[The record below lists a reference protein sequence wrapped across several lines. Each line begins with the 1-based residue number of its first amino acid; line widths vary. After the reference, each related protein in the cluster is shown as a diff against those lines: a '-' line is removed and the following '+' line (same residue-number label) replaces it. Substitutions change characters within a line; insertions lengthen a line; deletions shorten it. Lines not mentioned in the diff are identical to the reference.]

1 MRAKQGAER
10 LLTPALC
17 AIIVR
22 SARSAAA
29 SIGNGAGF
37 SKSAR
42 FSLQCVRLPRAPR
55 RATRDAF
62 GTSARFLRRLPDHH
76 GRTPPMFGIGKSI
89 KEPLA
94 DPRTA
99 ERWLASFPDN
109 DPLAV
114 QREVL
119 GELGRLS
126 ERTAKRNPSALE
138 AVFRVDAATKAL
150 RKTLTAQYIDHAARS
165 SRIESQL
172 WQALFDLTQGFL
184 GCYASFAHEVS
195 AHAQSN
201 KWQGLLPELLARQI
215 MHLGL
220 DAKIRLFRYEQ
231 WIPAKWTELHNL
243 FMLACSS
250 QIERVPLVFDPSGAT
265 TTIEHEYLVALVL
278 HLVNAGNLTPKH
290 LDWVSAELDEWCQ
303 PLRLSLEPSSVTSF
317 YVDLASRTG
326 LRRRAPSP
334 LEGRVLFLDT
344 RPLHALL
351 MQNVALLEQKIK
363 SQPLSERTGRR
374 SEQLAL
380 VTKLASQVDPEFK
393 PFARRGE
400 RTSAV
405 GTVDAIVGFNKIS
418 TYLREEERTPI
429 PSSGPTLSF
438 GGTMELAVFG
448 RARNETDR
456 HLELA
461 QRRLATY
468 AAPGG
473 PWEVKDVSQ
482 TGFRLL
488 APMSVANAVTLG
500 TLAALRPHGQRN
512 WALGIVRRMKRL
524 TSDRAEIG
532 LQVIANALSGGE
544 LIEQRKSIDN
554 DYSVDG
560 EATTI
565 NGRMFAG
572 LHLSLRKRDN
582 DPAVQSLI
590 VPAVEYQPA
599 KRFKV
604 QSARGAHAIR
614 LGRLLEQQPDWV
626 WTAVESLEAPGAGG

>member
-1 MRAKQGAER
+1 
-10 LLTPALC
+10 
-17 AIIVR
+17 
-22 SARSAAA
+22 
-29 SIGNGAGF
+29 
-37 SKSAR
+37 
-42 FSLQCVRLPRAPR
+42 
-55 RATRDAF
+55 
-62 GTSARFLRRLPDHH
+62 
-76 GRTPPMFGIGKSI
+76 MFGLGKPV
-89 KEPLA
+89 KDPLA
-94 DPRTA
+94 DARMA
-99 ERWLASFPDN
+99 ERWLASFPEI
-109 DPLAV
+109 DPLGL
-114 QREVL
+114 QHEVL
-119 GELGRLS
+119 AELGRLS
-126 ERTAKRNPSALE
+126 ERTAKRTPSALE
-138 AVFRVDAATKAL
+138 AVYRVDAATKTL
-150 RKTLTAQYIDHAARS
+150 RRTLTAQYTEHAARS

-172 WQALFDLTQGFL
+172 WQGLFDLTQGFL
-184 GCYASFAHEVS
+184 GCYAAFAREVS

-243 FMLACSS
+243 FTLACSR

-265 TTIEHEYLVALVL
+265 TTIEHEYVVALVL
-278 HLVNAGNLTPKH
+278 HLVHAGNMTAKH
-290 LDWVSAELDEWCQ
+290 LEWVSSELDEWCQ
-303 PLRLSLEPSSVTSF
+303 PLRLTLEPSSVTSF
-317 YVDLASRTG
+317 YVDLGSRTG
-326 LRRRAPSP
+326 LRRRAPAP

-351 MQNVALLEQKIK
+351 MQNVAVLEQKIK
-363 SQPLSERTGRR
+363 SQPLSERAARR

-380 VTKLASQVDPEFK
+380 VIKLASQVDPEFK

-405 GTVDAIVGFNKIS
+405 GTVDAIVGFGKIS
-418 TYLREEERTPI
+418 AYLREEERAPV
-429 PSSGPTLSF
+429 PSSDPALSF

-448 RARNETDR
+448 RARNEPDR
-456 HLELA
+456 RLEQA

-500 TLAALRPHGQRN
+500 TLAALRPHGQRA

-532 LQVIANALSGGE
+532 LQVIASTLSGVE
-544 LIEQRKSIDN
+544 LVEQRKSVDN

-560 EATTI
+560 QATTI
-565 NGRMFAG
+565 NGRTFAG

-599 KRFKV
+599 RRFKV
-604 QSARGAHAIR
+604 QTARSEYAIR

-626 WTAVESLEAPGAGG
+626 WTAVEPLEAPPAAP